1 MTSKTSSKTVRRT
14 SGPLASS
21 HSRPAPVEEHKAV
34 PYKTRDQDQDQ
45 KSESDKSRTV
55 PVERDVDQ
63 ASVLGEAERP
73 LPPSEKPEAS

>member
-21 HSRPAPVEEHKAV
+21 HSRPAPAEKHKAV
-34 PYKTRDQDQDQ
+34 PYKTRDQDQ
-45 KSESDKSRTV
+45 KSENDKSRTV
-55 PVERDVDQ
+55 PVERDVEQ

-73 LPPSEKPEAS
+73 PPPSEKPEAS

>member
-1 MTSKTSSKTVRRT
+1 MTSKTSSKTVRRA

-21 HSRPAPVEEHKAV
+21 HSRPAPVEKHKAV
-34 PYKTRDQDQDQ
+34 PCKTRDQDQ

-55 PVERDVDQ
+55 PVEPDVEQ